1 MLNYAYAVLIAQT
14 QIRLLV
20 EGYDPTIGIMR
31 EKKPFAESI
40 LALLSITWSPCDQ
53 LSTGPCYG
61 WSTQ

>member
-40 LALLSITWSPCDQ
+40 LALLSIIWSR
-53 LSTGPCYG
+53 
-61 WSTQ
+61 